1 MTSAIRGMW
10 HHLAQQPESY
20 ERKQYYTFG
29 RTLGAGTFGEVR
41 EALFNPDGR
50 RVAIKVIKKSALSGD
65 EHMVLKEIEIV
76 RHLHHPNIVKL
87 LDWFESKDK
96 YYLVFQLCTG
106 GELFQKIS
114 DYGHFTEEDARRL
127 IRCAVDA
134 IAYLHKYNIV
144 HRDIK
149 PENLIFLDTSENTP
163 LMLADFGIARIM
175 RSDDEIL
182 NTMCGS
188 FGYAAPEILLRQGH
202 GKAVDMWSMGV
213 VTFSVLCGYSPFWK
227 YEDPK
232 SLMTAMLSD
241 NVEFLER
248 FWWGISEYAKDFIR
262 RCLRANPS
270 ERLTSEQ
277 ALAHPWLSGSDVST
291 RNLLPDVLENFN
303 AKATLRRA
311 VVKLQAV
318 NRLRKLSMGSDSKRS
333 DSQSSTS
340 SDPEADLT
348 QVEQDILARQ
358 QSAGQNAA
366 AVSNAAPS
374 AASSSAAPGAETS
387 QSIPGGWTA

>member
-1 MTSAIRGMW
+1 MASAIRGMW
-10 HHLAQQPESY
+10 HHIAQQPQSY

-29 RTLGAGTFGEVR
+29 KTLGAGTFGEVR
-41 EALFNPDGR
+41 EASFNPDGR
-50 RVAIKVIKKSALSGD
+50 RVAIKVIKKSALSSD
-65 EHMVLKEIEIV
+65 EHMVLKEIDIV

-127 IRCAVDA
+127 IRYAVDA
-134 IAYLHKYNIV
+134 IAYLHKHNIV

-188 FGYAAPEILLRQGH
+188 FGYAAPEILMREGH

-213 VTFSVLCGYSPFWK
+213 VTFSVLCGYSPFWQ
-227 YEDPK
+227 YEDPRA
-232 SLMTAMLSD
+232 LMTAMRSD

-248 FWWGISEYAKDFIR
+248 FWWGISEHAKDFIR
-262 RCLRANPS
+262 QCLRSNPS
-270 ERLTSEQ
+270 ERMTAEQ
-277 ALAHPWLSGSDVST
+277 ALAHPWLAGGDVSS

-311 VVKLQAV
+311 VLKLQAV
-318 NRLRKLSMGSDSKRS
+318 NRLRKLSIESAARRS
-333 DSQSSTS
+333 DSNSSS
-340 SDPEADLT
+340 SDPEMDLD
-348 QVEQDILARQ
+348 QHDNERVGGEQAT
-358 QSAGQNAA
+358 AANAA
-366 AVSNAAPS
+366 SVSASAAAAPTNEQ
-374 AASSSAAPGAETS
+374 SSL
-387 QSIPGGWTA
+387 PGGWTA